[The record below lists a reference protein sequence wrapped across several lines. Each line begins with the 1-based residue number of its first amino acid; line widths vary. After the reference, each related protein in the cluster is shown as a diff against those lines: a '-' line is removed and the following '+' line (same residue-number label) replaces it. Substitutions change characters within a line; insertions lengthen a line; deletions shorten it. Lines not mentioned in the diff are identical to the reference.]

1 MCNNFFRMSCKLWL
15 RLLCV
20 ALSSHCSGHW
30 LILLCRSSKQVPHL
44 NKSAWNMNSAI
55 SSSSLLESAHT
66 LPVMVYMPAFD
77 FAFKELFCVVT
88 NESASFGSVIV
99 ENPLNIVF
107 PTSQV
112 TTRGIFF
119 SASLTRGILRLICS
133 LFPTY
138 LFLNLQRWW

>member
-1 MCNNFFRMSCKLWL
+1 MSCKLWL
-15 RLLCV
+15 CLLCV

-99 ENPLNIVF
+99 ENPLRLKHCVSYL
-107 PTSQV
+107 TSHNKGDFLFSF
-112 TTRGIFF
+112 TYKGDFAFDLFF
-119 SASLTRGILRLICS
+119 VPH
-133 LFPTY
+133 LFIS
-138 LFLNLQRWW
+138 